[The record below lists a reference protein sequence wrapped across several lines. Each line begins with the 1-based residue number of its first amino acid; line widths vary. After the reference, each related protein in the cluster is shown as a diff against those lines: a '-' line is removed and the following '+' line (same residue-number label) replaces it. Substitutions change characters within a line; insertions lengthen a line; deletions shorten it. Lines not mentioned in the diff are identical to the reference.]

1 MIRKPN
7 FSKRLIPFIMLL
19 VTSWSLQAQKTA
31 EPGMD
36 KLWGDV
42 TSSQSNKRPAN
53 AAWFAN
59 AKYAMFIHWGLFSQA
74 SNLWKGKTYYGI
86 GEWIMK
92 LSKSSISDY
101 EGLAKEFNP
110 VKFNAK
116 EWVKLAKDAGMK
128 YIIITAKHHE
138 GFAMFKSS
146 NPFNIVD
153 ATPFNR
159 DPLKELADA
168 CKEAGLKLGFYY
180 SQFQDWHEINSWS
193 QDIKP
198 TTFDEYFKNKSEKQV
213 QELCTNYGPLLL
225 MWFDTPGSM
234 TKDQSLD
241 LVRIVKENQPQAL
254 INSRIGNGVGDY
266 STYGDHEIPTKNMTG
281 LWEAINTSNDSWGS
295 AWYDE
300 NWKGPAEIVRDL
312 ISVIA
317 RGGNYMLNIGP
328 RADGSIP
335 ETNADFLRISG
346 AWIKQHQDAI
356 YGAGASPWQKSLPWG
371 DCTMTGNRLNLF
383 VFDWKP
389 GDDIFLP
396 GLKTKIK
403 SVTMNQG
410 KLKLTFQQTEDGWA
424 HITLPLIVKKE
435 LVEVINVEFDQRPE
449 VNTTLGIDPVHP
461 TILRADLAEVSK
473 CSKAKASW
481 MEKFGE
487 WKHKPMIKDWTSP
500 ESMTSW
506 MVDVK
511 KAGNYFVNIE
521 YNAWKEADGCEWDL
535 VNKSGRKLRIYT
547 TESTGASMEVK
558 SRFRFRNVRVGVL
571 ELNETGMQELKLCAA
586 SLPKGGGIQLYAIYL
601 TPVE

>member
-1 MIRKPN
+1 MIRKP
-7 FSKRLIPFIMLL
+7 FFAKLL
-19 VTSWSLQAQKTA
+19 VPFLYITLSTWTLSAQNPA
-31 EPGMD
+31 EQGMD
-36 KLWGDV
+36 KLWGKGADKQD
-42 TSSQSNKRPAN
+42 SQLPDN
-53 AAWFAN
+53 ASWFAN

-92 LSKSSISDY
+92 LSKSSIADY
-101 EGLAKEFNP
+101 ENLAKDFNP
-110 VKFNAK
+110 VKFNAR
-116 EWVKLAKDAGMK
+116 EWVQLAKDAGMK

-146 NPFNIVD
+146 NQYNIVD

-168 CKEAGLKLGFYY
+168 CREAGLKLGFYY
-180 SQFQDWHEINSWS
+180 SQFQDWHEINTWS
-193 QDIKP
+193 EDIKA
-198 TTFDEYFKNKSEKQV
+198 TTFDEYFQNKSKKQV

-234 TKDQSLD
+234 SKDQSMD
-241 LVRIVKENQPQAL
+241 LVRIVRENQPKAL

-266 STYGDHEIPTKNMTG
+266 STYGDHEIPTRNMTG

-300 NWKGPAEIVRDL
+300 NWKGPTEIVRDL

-335 ETNADFLRISG
+335 ETNAAFLRISG
-346 AWIKQHQDAI
+346 EWIKRHADAI
-356 YGAGASPWQKSLPWG
+356 YGAGASPWQKALPWG
-371 DCTMTGNRLNLF
+371 DCTLTSNHLNLF

-389 GDDIFLP
+389 GEDIYLP
-396 GLKTKIK
+396 GLKSKIK
-403 SVTMNQG
+403 SVTMKNG
-410 KLKLTFQQTEDGWA
+410 KQKLSYQQDKDGWA
-424 HITLPLIVKKE
+424 HITLPLKKKDE
-435 LVEVINVEFDQRPE
+435 LIEVIKVEFAQRPE
-449 VNTTLGIDPVHP
+449 VNSTLGVDPVYV
-461 TILRADLAEVSK
+461 TTLRADLAEVSNCTK
-473 CSKAKASW
+473 GKASW

-487 WKHKPMIKDWTSP
+487 WKHKPMIKDWSSP
-500 ESMTSW
+500 QSMASW
-506 MVDVK
+506 IVDVK
-511 KAGNYFVNIE
+511 RPGNYFVNIE

-535 VNKSGRKLRIYT
+535 VSQSGRKLRIYT

-558 SRFRFRNVRVGVL
+558 SRYRFRTIRVGVIKL
-571 ELNETGMQELKLCAA
+571 SETGIQTLKLCAA
-586 SLPKGGGIQLYAIYL
+586 SLPKGEGIQLYAIYL